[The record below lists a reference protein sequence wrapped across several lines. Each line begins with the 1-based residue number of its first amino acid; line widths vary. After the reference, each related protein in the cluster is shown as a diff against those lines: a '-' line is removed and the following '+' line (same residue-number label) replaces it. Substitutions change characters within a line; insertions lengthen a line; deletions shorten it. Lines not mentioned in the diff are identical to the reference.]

1 MCLFNFGK
9 NVKKNLKNF
18 DENFSVSG
26 PLDIT
31 RSTDLIDLFI
41 KTDLK
46 TVSAYFRIH

>member
-1 MCLFNFGK
+1 MYPNETPQDKFRKFE
-9 NVKKNLKNF
+9 
-18 DENFSVSG
+18 ENFSVSE

-46 TVSAYFRIH
+46 TVLAYFRIH